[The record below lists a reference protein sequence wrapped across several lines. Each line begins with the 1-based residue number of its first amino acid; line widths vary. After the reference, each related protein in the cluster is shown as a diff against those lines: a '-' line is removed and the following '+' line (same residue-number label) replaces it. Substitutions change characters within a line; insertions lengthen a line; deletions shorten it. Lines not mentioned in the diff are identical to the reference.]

1 MQKPRII
8 LIYALAAA
16 AIFLVARGLGWY
28 ANRKAVVHLQRQVIE
43 RVEELAGYAYYDFQ
57 ILNAG
62 QSTEK
67 IADLDDPELS
77 RHWLSGWFG
86 IEWFHDLEYVTFAQF
101 DGVPGDGGQ
110 AAPRSEI
117 SDQQILPLLKLKT
130 IKWWALSG
138 TAVTNECVAKIVDD
152 LQPERMWLGQTQ
164 ISDNCL
170 EVLSGCDSLRYL
182 AIEATAT
189 TDKGLEALSRLPN
202 LRSLSLGSPFYT
214 AKGIR
219 TLGSLK
225 SLESLYLDRLPVAS
239 AMQDI
244 ASLKGLKTLSLR
256 GTGIGDK
263 ELLLLAGL
271 TDLEVLQ
278 VDSTLVGD
286 SGMQAAQEWKNL
298 RELTAQRTL
307 LSDAGLEH
315 LAECEQLERLEIS
328 GSASTLPG
336 VIKLLQQEQGRT
348 LEESLGVVFETE
360 VSDNGKL
367 LSLDL
372 SPVRISDEHVEL
384 LKPLQDLQ
392 WLKMPNN
399 RLSQTGVEA
408 LVNLR
413 FARLQLLN
421 IDGAQIGDAALSVL
435 SKLDSLRNL
444 HVVGTSVTAEAVQSL
459 RNEKPTL
466 QVYLKPVRKRIVAN
480 NTHE

>member
-1 MQKPRII
+1 MQKPRVI
-8 LIYALAAA
+8 LIYALAGAT
-16 AIFLVARGLGWY
+16 IFLVARGLGWY
-28 ANRKAVVHLQRQVIE
+28 ANRKAIVQLQRQVID
-43 RVEELAGYAYYDFQ
+43 RVEELDGYAYYDFQ
-57 ILNAG
+57 IVNAG
-62 QSTEK
+62 LPAER
-67 IADLDDPELS
+67 IADLDDPELT

-86 IEWFHDLEYVTFAQF
+86 IEWFHELKYVTFAQF

-138 TAVTNECVAKIVDD
+138 TAVTDECVAEIVDE

-164 ISDNCL
+164 ISDKCL

-182 AIEATAT
+182 AIEATST
-189 TDKGLEALSRLPN
+189 TDKGLEALSKSAD

-239 AMQDI
+239 SMQEI
-244 ASLKGLKTLSLR
+244 ASLKSLKTLSLR

-263 ELLLLAGL
+263 ELSLLASL
-271 TDLEVLQ
+271 NDLEVLH
-278 VDSTLVGD
+278 VDSTLIGD
-286 SGMQAAQEWKNL
+286 SGMKAAKAWKSL
-298 RELTAQRTL
+298 RELTARGTL
-307 LSDAGLEH
+307 LSDTGLEH
-315 LAECEQLERLEIS
+315 LSECEQLERLEIS

-336 VIKLLQQEQGRT
+336 VINLLQQEQGRT

-372 SPVRISDEHVEL
+372 SPVRMSDEHVEL

-399 RLSQTGVEA
+399 RLSQAGVEA

-421 IDGAQIGDAALSVL
+421 IDGAQIGDEALSDL

-444 HVVGTSVTAEAVQSL
+444 HVVGTSVTAEAIQKL
-459 RNEKPTL
+459 RDEKPTL
-466 QVYLKPVRKRIVAN
+466 QVYLKPVRKRIVGK
-480 NTHE
+480 NTNE